1 MSFET
6 QKYSGE
12 MEKDPHHSAFDE
24 FGRDERRPAV
34 MLLAGLVIAVL
45 FFALGLVVG
54 RWTLATETRQAP
66 LISPDRPLP
75 PVNAEAPIVTPTAS
89 TSPTS
94 SPGPSIRPT
103 PTASRR

>member
-12 MEKDPHHSAFDE
+12 LERDPHHSALDE

-34 MLLAGLVIAVL
+34 MLLAGLVIAVI
-45 FFALGLVVG
+45 FFALGLMVG

-75 PVNAEAPIVTPTAS
+75 PVNAEAPVLTPTAQP
-89 TSPTS
+89 SPAPS
-94 SPGPSIRPT
+94 RGPSIRPT
-103 PTASRR
+103 PTTSPR